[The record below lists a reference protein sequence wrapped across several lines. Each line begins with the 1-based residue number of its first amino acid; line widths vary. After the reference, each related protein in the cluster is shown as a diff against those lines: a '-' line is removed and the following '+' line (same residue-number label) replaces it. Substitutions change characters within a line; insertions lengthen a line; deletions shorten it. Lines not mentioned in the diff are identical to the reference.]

1 MLWTSI
7 VRESRDSIADIWGDR
22 TPTDRSWTARVDER
36 VVEEPER
43 WVQSCCVLCS
53 NGCALDI
60 GVKGNRIVGV
70 RGRAEDRV
78 NRGRLGPKGLHGW
91 EANAAPGR
99 LTGPLVRN
107 DGELRPA
114 SWEEAMGRVVQRT
127 RELLHE
133 TGSGAI
139 GFYTTGQLFLEEYY
153 TLATIARAGLG
164 TLHVDGNTRLCTATA
179 AMALIESFGADGDPG
194 SYEDFDVCDTLFLV
208 GHNMAAT
215 QTVLWSRVLDR
226 RKGPNPPRLIVVDP
240 RTTGTAREADLH
252 LRPRPATNLA
262 LLNGLLHLVLE
273 SGRVDREFLAQH
285 TAGFDELQETVGRWP
300 PERAAQVTGISIED
314 LRKAAAMLGSAERL
328 VSTCLQ
334 GVYQSHQA
342 TAAAVQVNNLHL
354 VRGMLGKPGCTVFQ
368 MNGQPTAQNTRECG
382 ADGEL
387 VAFRNWNNQRHVEDL
402 ARLWNVEPRRIAHW
416 APPTH
421 AMQIFRLAETG
432 SIRMLWIS
440 GTNPA
445 VSLPDLARIR
455 RILDKESLFLVVQ
468 DAFLSETAEHADVVF
483 PAALWGEKTGTFT
496 NADRTVHVSHKAID
510 PPGEAKSD
518 LQIFL
523 DYARAMDLRD
533 DSGAPLVKW
542 TDAEGAFAAFREV
555 TRGRPCD
562 YTGLSHAKLTGRS
575 GIQWPCNAAHPEGR
589 ARLYEDGVF
598 PTGADVCETY
608 GHDLVT
614 GAAIEEMEYR
624 ARDPAGRARIKAA
637 DWHPPHEQPDRR
649 YPFWLTTGRLVY
661 HWHTRT
667 KTGKSRAL
675 QEAAPVAFV
684 QVSEADARRL
694 GISDGDGVEIETRR
708 GKLALPARVGEIAEG
723 TLFMPF
729 HYGDHAANEL
739 TLTTWDPVSKQPSF
753 KYAAARMRK
762 IGKRS

>member
-1 MLWTSI
+1 MLWTPI
-7 VRESRDSIADIWGDR
+7 VRESRDSIADIWGER

-36 VVEEPER
+36 VVEQPER

-70 RGRAEDRV
+70 RGRADDRV

-91 EANAAPGR
+91 EANAAPDR
-99 LTGPLVRN
+99 LTRPLVRN

-114 SWEEAMGRVVQRT
+114 SGEEAMGRVVQRT

-164 TLHVDGNTRLCTATA
+164 TLHVDGNTRLCTARA

-226 RKGPNPPRLIVVDP
+226 RKGPNPPRL
-240 RTTGTAREADLH
+240 
-252 LRPRPATNLA
+252 
-262 LLNGLLHLVLE
+262 
-273 SGRVDREFLAQH
+273 
-285 TAGFDELQETVGRWP
+285 
-300 PERAAQVTGISIED
+300 
-314 LRKAAAMLGSAERL
+314 
-328 VSTCLQ
+328 
-334 GVYQSHQA
+334 
-342 TAAAVQVNNLHL
+342 
-354 VRGMLGKPGCTVFQ
+354 KPGCTVFQ

-387 VAFRNWNNQRHVEDL
+387 VAFRNWNNQRHVEEL

-684 QVSEADARRL
+684 QVSEVDALRL
-694 GISDGDGVEIETRR
+694 GISDGDRVEIETRR
-708 GKLALPARVGEIAEG
+708 GKLALPARVGDIAEG

-753 KYAAARMRK
+753 KYAAATMRK